1 MESRYAAEAM
11 LGACESAVQQEGET
25 KGVTTMATKRKAWM
39 IKPAMKPTATVS
51 DALKREV
58 EPKASDLIANF
69 LKPQH
74 VRPPQEDDHF
84 NYITDIGAK
93 WNRHYFYFF
102 STYACPAPN
111 ALSPTFEEKFARL
124 EYIGDAKFCLCFMRH
139 TGEWV
144 GIHDALSVDEAM
156 TAIQD
161 DPWFT
166 P

>member
-1 MESRYAAEAM
+1 
-11 LGACESAVQQEGET
+11 
-25 KGVTTMATKRKAWM
+25 MAKRKTRQIQPAK
-39 IKPAMKPTATVS
+39 KPQASISA
-51 DALKREV
+51 ALKTEV
-58 EPKASDLIANF
+58 EAKANDLIAGS
-69 LKPQH
+69 LKPKH
-74 VRPPQEDDHF
+74 VQPPRPGDHF